1 MHKINVFFLIVLMT
15 GSTYAECK
23 STPGTTK
30 CFKVAE
36 LEMVEASIIS
46 RNEDT
51 LTWLFTVRMLDGQAG
66 QLYTVPVTGYSESG
80 NTGNI
85 TCHITHP
92 FNLTFKTYSQPMS
105 TPIDDCANG
114 IEMQQA
120 DMIRSSA
127 LTNETCPSGFYTMP
141 YDESCGPGLVETE
154 NIAICDNDTSGRFCL
169 IQNQIP
175 CQSGISTLQTTS
187 GINIPLWADKY
198 TEHSLAILYNTT
210 TCHISLAPG
219 TGTNTIN
226 ILYQDQT
233 YHAIK

>member
-30 CFKVAE
+30 CFKVAA

-51 LTWLFTVRMLDGQAG
+51 LTWLFTVRMLDSQAG

-80 NTGNI
+80 NTVNT

-92 FNLTFKTYSQPMS
+92 FNLTFKTYSEPMS

-154 NIAICDNDTSGRFCL
+154 NIAICDNDTSG
-169 IQNQIP
+169 
-175 CQSGISTLQTTS
+175 
-187 GINIPLWADKY
+187 INIPLWADKY
-198 TEHSLAILYNTT
+198 TEQSLAILYNTT